1 MNIQVYVTLLVF
13 LCTSYCEGFNE
24 TLNLLDEDKP
34 LQVVRPDPLHKQ
46 LKLVKEN
53 LKILKNING
62 PVATVAVVGKYHS
75 GKSFLMNQLMGKANG
90 FGIGSSV
97 QPETMGIW
105 MWGKPVLMDLDT
117 GQQVSVIFLDTE
129 GFAANNISENY
140 DAKIFAVATLISSHL
155 IYNSVKIVDQ
165 SDIDYLELLA
175 RRTQLFALRSQMSRV
190 KWTDDFIHDLLSF
203 PPLIWVV
210 QDFVQTTAEKE
221 TSKEWLHR
229 LMDTHSRENENYEI
243 SLLDIFK
250 SVDCHTL
257 FIPAVKKRFLTD
269 LSQAREEDLTEEYI
283 EERNSLLKKLKKE
296 LVPKE
301 KNHKPISGTELAA
314 LLEVLVSAANDGSLA
329 EIPSRWTTFVERIKQ
344 TATED
349 CHKFYVTEMMVLS
362 EKYSSGPVS
371 MHELEEWHN
380 HVFRN
385 SLKLLEQLLKGLEET
400 AEEAKQKLTENIQQ
414 FYDRTKDINEKK
426 IRLRCSELQNKMEL
440 IAEDSLRA
448 LTLPVPSSTLHHQI
462 AEIIQDAQEGFRK
475 ELGDLVVPEV
485 REKYLAFLR
494 KTIHNLGE
502 SFHLRNSKALE
513 SMFLDGINLAVDKFK
528 ILTKDT
534 ENQPLKPSFLKTL
547 LEKGFTTA
555 VKIFES
561 QCSQYSEESLYEP
574 HKALLENRLMEQ
586 WKEVEKKNEDL
597 VQSLIKTVVKELLHQ
612 FRDNTDSNHIPL
624 PLNETDLNSR
634 LQMEMLRVERQYKE
648 QTEDF
653 SSYKGYT
660 IGIAELQRGLHS
672 ICGQRRNENVEAFT
686 EVVKQP
692 LETSKQIIVLSAD
705 KYTTAFSVKQY
716 MRSVCLLN
724 LNEGKPKHWSQDLKY
739 SIVDYFLT
747 SDEELQNII
756 RSKQGWYS
764 SIIGFFQWL
773 LWLFNLS

>member
-13 LCTSYCEGFNE
+13 LCTSYCEGFNGE

-175 RRTQLFALRSQMSRV
+175 RRTQ
-190 KWTDDFIHDLLSF
+190 
-203 PPLIWVV
+203 VV